1 MIDFS
6 QIITAADKEAQAAQ
20 AARDLWKSQR
30 AAAVAS
36 IKVTTAA
43 GNVFDGDEVS
53 QGRMARAVLSINA
66 APAGA
71 TTPWVL
77 ADNTVINATA
87 DELLEAMTLA
97 GIAQGA
103 LWVQEQP

>member
-6 QIITAADKEAQAAQ
+6 KTITAADKAAQ
-20 AARDLWKSQR
+20 AEKAARAAWKAQR

-43 GNVFDGDEVS
+43 GNTFDGDEVA

-66 APAGA
+66 TPAGA

-77 ADNTVINATA
+77 ADNTVIDATA
-87 DELLEAMTLA
+87 AELLEAMTLA